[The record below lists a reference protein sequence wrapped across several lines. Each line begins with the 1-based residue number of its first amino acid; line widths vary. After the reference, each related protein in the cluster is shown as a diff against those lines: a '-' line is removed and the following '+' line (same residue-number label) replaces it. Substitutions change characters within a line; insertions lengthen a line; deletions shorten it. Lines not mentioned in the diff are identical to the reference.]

1 MAAKPSTVY
10 WPAGVAD
17 CRPAAQP
24 KFSRESRAEQRWF
37 LQSLLLQELQRDS
50 TSTDE
55 DLQRVKVTPETLKK
69 AVDAEIYSEDFPD
82 ALQFVVEAV
91 SACSIRGKDQWTKEL
106 QEQYC
111 GALMEVLGF
120 CDENTAHTA
129 LGLLKESSST
139 VVDFADCVGCLLEHE
154 GSGTGEM
161 CRKLQ
166 ACLALQKASAGDLIT
181 GLGSIGS
188 SIATLLE
195 RGMGHDDAACRA
207 RAANVLLQAGLHS
220 RERDASDAALTVLCR
235 SALYDGENRPFLLS
249 AAWDLLLVHPSS
261 CSATVDNNRNSSM
274 DAEETT
280 ALAFLLGFL
289 RFGQEDSSELE
300 AACITALGAAKLIMH
315 HADLEATEVIQ
326 CRLNA
331 ALVQCRRLHE
341 IRSKQNHR
349 PGSGSGNSGK
359 LSRAGKS
366 KDTNPLRIILEDFE
380 RRFRLHCDQLGEE
393 EVCTYAHCTHRHLPA
408 GRMHLSPFSSKR
420 Q

>member
-1 MAAKPSTVY
+1 MASKPPTVY

-24 KFSRESRAEQRWF
+24 KFSREARAEQRWF

-91 SACSIRGKDQWTKEL
+91 SACSTGQSQWPKDL
-106 QEQYC
+106 QEQYR

-120 CDENTAHTA
+120 CDEATARTA
-129 LGLLKESSST
+129 LGLLKESCST

-154 GSGTGEM
+154 GSGPGEM

-166 ACLALQKASAGDLIT
+166 ACLALQKASAGDLIA
-181 GLGSIGS
+181 GLGSTGS

-195 RGMGHDDAACRA
+195 RGMKHADAACRA
-207 RAANVLLQAGLHS
+207 RAANVMLQAGLHS
-220 RERDASDAALTVLCR
+220 RERDASDAALSVLCR

-249 AAWDLLLVHPSS
+249 AAWDLLLVHPRSS
-261 CSATVDNNRNSSM
+261 SITISSSRDSST

-280 ALAFLLGFL
+280 VLAFLLGFL
-289 RFGQEDSSELE
+289 RFGEEDSSELE

-341 IRSKQNHR
+341 IASKGQSQRARGN
-349 PGSGSGNSGK
+349 GSGNSGRAP
-359 LSRAGKS
+359 RAGKS
-366 KDTNPLRIILEDFE
+366 KDANPLRVILEDFE
-380 RRFRLHCDQLGEE
+380 RRFRLHCEQLGRE
-393 EVCTYAHCTHRHLPA
+393 EVCTRAHCTHQGCRSPA
-408 GRMHLSPFSSKR
+408 LQLFDAKR
-420 Q
+420 R